1 MWEKGE
7 TVIVYGGKNTSDGFS
22 TRIVI
27 GEVIEVGEDHLLVKY
42 KPSGYFGYGRV
53 SVVNKDICR
62 QLEKDINVRNTI
74 SKNKIPDVGDLVN
87 HFQLEYDGEFKVN
100 EIGTVQAVEFCGS
113 TIRVEIMVDGNMKS
127 VGVDN
132 CLILQRANKIPEK
145 V

>member
-1 MWEKGE
+1 M
-7 TVIVYGGKNTSDGFS
+7 F
-22 TRIVI
+22 
-27 GEVIEVGEDHLLVKY
+27 
-42 KPSGYFGYGRV
+42 
-53 SVVNKDICR
+53 
-62 QLEKDINVRNTI
+62 
-74 SKNKIPDVGDLVN
+74 DVGDLVN

-145 V
+145 F

>member
-22 TRIVI
+22 TSIIIATVL
-27 GEVIEVGEDHLLVKY
+27 EVGEDHLLVKY
-42 KPSGYFGYGRV
+42 KAPGYFGYGKV
-53 SVVNKDICR
+53 NVVNKGICR
-62 QLEKDINVRNTI
+62 QLEKDIDIRNKI
-74 SKNKIPDVGDLVN
+74 GENNIPDVGDLVN